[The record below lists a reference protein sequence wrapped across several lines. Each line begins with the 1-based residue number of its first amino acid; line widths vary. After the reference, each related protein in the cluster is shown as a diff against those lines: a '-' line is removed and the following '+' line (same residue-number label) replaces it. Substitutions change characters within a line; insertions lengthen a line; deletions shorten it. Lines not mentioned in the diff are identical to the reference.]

1 MIDPACEGWVSLVQ
15 TMAISSGTL
24 DFKFG
29 VNESAVPR
37 FGKVTVKD
45 AAGKLAPGQM
55 VIFSNSI

>member
-1 MIDPACEGWVSLVQ
+1 MQ
-15 TMAISSGTL
+15 TRAISSGTL